1 MNINIIAAV
10 DDNNGIGLN
19 NKLPWY
25 EPDDLRNFSKLTK
38 GNNNNAVVMGLNT
51 WNSLPKRPLPNRDNL
66 ILTTT
71 TYIDD
76 VYTRTFFNSEK
87 LLNYCLEKKYDEVW
101 IIGGGKVYEHFIKN
115 NLINHIYLSRINLD
129 YKCDVFFPDI
139 PDNFKL
145 KETKEIN
152 DNVKLEIYLNY
163 KSSS

>member
-10 DDNNGIGLN
+10 DNNNGIGLN

-38 GNNNNAVVMGLNT
+38 GTNNNAVVMGLNT

-76 VYTRTFFNSEK
+76 INTRTFLNSEN

-101 IIGGGKVYEHFIKN
+101 IIGGGKVYEHFIQN
-115 NLINHIYLSRINLD
+115 NLINHIYLSKINLD

-145 KETKEIN
+145 EETKKIN
-152 DNVKLEIYLNY
+152 DSVKLEIYLNY